1 MTTDP
6 QIEPVTDEDTRVA
19 MQSYFINMK
28 HILIHDRR
36 RVAERQAGR
45 HSVGST
51 LRHTNVARL
60 RELSHAVTQG
70 PDAIRRECSMRVPA
84 EPDRDA
90 DLVLSSAADEIERL
104 RAEVA
109 QSDADYQD
117 AITLAQINL
126 NHFRAAEAEVARL
139 TAACAAKDEAIRQ
152 ASTDLRTVGNDYPGS
167 SCYEWCWKR
176 ADAADLALSKDAG
189 KGWIDAT
196 GAVEA
201 VVLANYVGSGYAT
214 VPAEWIDSPVLIVRV
229 AK

>member
-1 MTTDP
+1 MNEATQP
-6 QIEPVTDEDTRVA
+6 AIEPVTDEDVSVA
-19 MQSYFINMK
+19 VKVGEMVVAPFVQQA
-28 HILIHDRR
+28 LEQDRR
-36 RVAERQAGR
+36 RVAERQAER

-109 QSDADYQD
+109 K
-117 AITLAQINL
+117 L
-126 NHFRAAEAEVARL
+126 R
-139 TAACAAKDEAIRQ
+139 AACAAMQERCARACEDEARIWEADGKGPECAARLCAARIR
-152 ASTDLRTVGNDYPGS
+152 SLPNVT
-167 SCYEWCWKR
+167 
-176 ADAADLALSKDAG
+176 DAG
-189 KGWIDAT
+189 KGWIDAS

-201 VVLANYVGSGYAT
+201 RLHCEYGDPSVGVGDHWFLTDNDMDYTWAGSK
-214 VPAEWIDSPVLIVRV
+214 VKIVRV
-229 AK
+229 KP

>member
-1 MTTDP
+1 MNTEP
-6 QIEPVTDEDTRVA
+6 QIGPPQGAATLPLTAQAVVVEPVTDDDLRAAQNIGERPGQIRLVA
-19 MQSYFINMK
+19 
-28 HILIHDRR
+28 ILEQDRR

-109 QSDADYQD
+109 
-117 AITLAQINL
+117 
-126 NHFRAAEAEVARL
+126 FRSSEIELFREELKRRCDEVAAL
-139 TAACAAKDEAIRQ
+139 KAAQ
-152 ASTDLRTVGNDYPGS
+152 ANM
-167 SCYEWCWKR
+167 
-176 ADAADLALSKDAG
+176 
-189 KGWIDAT
+189 IDAT

-201 VVLANYVGSGYAT
+201 VAQAWEWSNDPIHSLPTKARVIHSVPTEWAGSR
-214 VPAEWIDSPVLIVRV
+214 VLIVRV

>member
-1 MTTDP
+1 MNEATQP
-6 QIEPVTDEDTRVA
+6 AIEPVTDDDLMVAVNLPARALEPHTRR
-19 MQSYFINMK
+19 
-28 HILIHDRR
+28 ILEQDRR

-109 QSDADYQD
+109 EADADYDD
-117 AITLAQINL
+117 AVTLAQLNL
-126 NHFRAAEAEVARL
+126 AHFRAAEAEVARL
-139 TAACAAKDEAIRQ
+139 TAANGWRPIETAPKDGKRVLLSWP
-152 ASTDLRTVGNDYPGS
+152 STLVTVGQISNL
-167 SCYEWCWKR
+167 R
-176 ADAADLALSKDAG
+176 AG
-189 KGWIDAT
+189 
-196 GAVEA
+196 
-201 VVLANYVGSGYAT
+201 
-214 VPAEWIDSPVLIVRV
+214 AEWPTHWMPLP
-229 AK
+229 APPKEPTP